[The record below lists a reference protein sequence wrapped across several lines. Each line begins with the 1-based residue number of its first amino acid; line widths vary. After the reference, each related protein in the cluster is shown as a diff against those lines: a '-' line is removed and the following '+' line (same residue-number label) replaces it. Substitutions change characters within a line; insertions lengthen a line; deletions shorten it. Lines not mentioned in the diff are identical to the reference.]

1 MNNFFLNNVGIL
13 FTNKN
18 IDNINNIKIN
28 LTNKDFFYNNKL
40 ILLNKEKKELNEY
53 NNILKIEYK
62 FIFNNWKLEHS
73 CNKELIENIL
83 IEIKR
88 LNNLIKYNNNKI
100 CIINSRIK
108 LININKYKNDL

>member
-1 MNNFFLNNVGIL
+1 MNVFFLNNVGIL
-13 FTNKN
+13 FTNK
-18 IDNINNIKIN
+18 NINNIKIN

-40 ILLNKEKKELNEY
+40 NLLNKEKKELNEY
-53 NNILKIEYK
+53 NNILKTEYK

-100 CIINSRIK
+100 CIINSRIN